1 MAQET
6 SFRDI
11 QVTSSE
17 IGVRTIALSDLWQS
31 LKEGYDD
38 FNATPAVGMFLTV
51 LLFLLFAL
59 LLTLILVGRNL
70 HHLAFP
76 IIAGFTLIGPVVS
89 VGLFEMSR
97 RREHGLDVS
106 WRSTFEFVHSAS
118 FAPILA
124 LSLVMMLLYVAWLF
138 SAQFLFFGLFGDD
151 PPVSASDFVTQLVT
165 TRRGAGLIV
174 YGTLLGF
181 IFAFIALAIS
191 VVAFPLLL
199 DRPASAAT
207 AVAVSI
213 RAVTSN
219 LMVMAVWGLIVVVL
233 LVAGAIVFLIGLAA
247 VLYRYW
253 AMQLGIFT
261 ARSSLAPDIRAQLRS
276 IVNTCLSTSSAT
288 PAIAA
293 NRNPWPSGSA
303 NGASWYAR

>member
-1 MAQET
+1 MQGTMRPKTWSPNLFEEKGFAMAHEI

-11 QVTSSE
+11 QVRSSE
-17 IGVRTIALSDLWQS
+17 IEVRTIALNDLWQS

-38 FNATPAVGMFLTV
+38 FNATPTVGMFLTV
-51 LLFLLFAL
+51 LLYLLFAL
-59 LLTLILVGRNL
+59 LLTLFLVGQNL
-70 HHLAFP
+70 LHLAFP

-124 LSLVMMLLYVAWLF
+124 LSLVMTLLYVAWLF

-174 YGTLLGF
+174 YGILLGF
-181 IFAFIALAIS
+181 IFAFTALAIS

-207 AVAVSI
+207 AVAISI

-219 LMVMAVWGLIVVVL
+219 LMVMAVWGLIVVL
-233 LVAGAIVFLIGLAA
+233 LLIAGAIVFLIGLAA
-247 VLYRYW
+247 VLPILGHATWHLYRK
-253 AMQLGIFT
+253 
-261 ARSSLAPDIRAQLRS
+261 
-276 IVNTCLSTSSAT
+276 VVV
-288 PAIAA
+288 
-293 NRNPWPSGSA
+293 
-303 NGASWYAR
+303 

>member
-1 MAQET
+1 MQPKTWSPNQFEKNGLAMAQEK

-11 QVTSSE
+11 QVRSSE
-17 IGVRTIALSDLWQS
+17 IEVRTIALNDLWQS

-38 FNATPAVGMFLTV
+38 FNATPNVGVFLTV
-51 LLFLLFAL
+51 LLYLLFAL
-59 LLTLILVGRNL
+59 LLTLFLVGKNL
-70 HHLAFP
+70 HYLAFP
-76 IIAGFTLIGPVVS
+76 IVAGFTLIGPVVS

-97 RREHGLDVS
+97 RRERGLDVS
-106 WRSTFEFVHSAS
+106 WRSTFDFVHSAS

-124 LSLVMMLLYVAWLF
+124 LSLAMMLLYVAWLF
-138 SAQFLFFGLFGDD
+138 SAEFLFFGLFGDD

-207 AVAVSI
+207 AVAISI

-219 LMVMAVWGLIVVVL
+219 LMVMAVWGLIVVLL

-247 VLYRYW
+247 VLPILGHATWHLYRKVV
-253 AMQLGIFT
+253 
-261 ARSSLAPDIRAQLRS
+261 R
-276 IVNTCLSTSSAT
+276 
-288 PAIAA
+288 
-293 NRNPWPSGSA
+293 
-303 NGASWYAR
+303 

>member
-1 MAQET
+1 MRPKTLSPNLFEKNEFAMAQEK

-11 QVTSSE
+11 QVRSSE
-17 IGVRTIALSDLWQS
+17 IEVRTIALNDLWQS

-59 LLTLILVGRNL
+59 LLTLSLVGKNL
-70 HHLAFP
+70 HYLAFP
-76 IIAGFTLIGPVVS
+76 IVAGFTLIGPVVS

-106 WRSTFEFVHSAS
+106 WRSTFDFVHSAS

-124 LSLVMMLLYVAWLF
+124 LSLVMMVLYVAWLF
-138 SAQFLFFGLFGDD
+138 SAEFLFFGLFGDD

-181 IFAFIALAIS
+181 IFAFTALAIS
-191 VVAFPLLL
+191 VVAFPLVL

-207 AVAVSI
+207 AVAISI

-219 LMVMAVWGLIVVVL
+219 LVVMAVWGLIVVVL

-247 VLYRYW
+247 VLPILGHATWHLYRKVV
-253 AMQLGIFT
+253 
-261 ARSSLAPDIRAQLRS
+261 SH
-276 IVNTCLSTSSAT
+276 T
-288 PAIAA
+288 P
-293 NRNPWPSGSA
+293 
-303 NGASWYAR
+303 